1 MPTPPQ
7 NHFLLWWP
15 QHTCDLASSYSDCST
30 HTLSSVSYLD
40 PGLCHSTYAP
50 QADRSSHSHWPH
62 RYLCPQPCA
71 VSPDSGV
78 SAPAMQGSANRCS
91 LSDAS
96 KVLSY
101 QFVPR
106 WPYHPSLSSSKHQLP
121 RISQP
126 KEWPLY
132 CLCHICES
140 EFSIFLPFLS
150 PISN

>member
-7 NHFLLWWP
+7 SHFLLWWP

-40 PGLCHSTYAP
+40 PGLCHSTNTP
-50 QADRSSHSHWPH
+50 QADLPTPTD
-62 RYLCPQPCA
+62 LTVTCA
-71 VSPDSGV
+71 HDCTVSPDSGV
-78 SAPAMQGSANRCS
+78 SAPAMQGSANRYS

-96 KVLSY
+96 KVLSH

-106 WPYHPSLSSSKHQLP
+106 WPYHTSLSSSKHQFP

-126 KEWPLY
+126 KEWLLY

-150 PISN
+150 PTSN